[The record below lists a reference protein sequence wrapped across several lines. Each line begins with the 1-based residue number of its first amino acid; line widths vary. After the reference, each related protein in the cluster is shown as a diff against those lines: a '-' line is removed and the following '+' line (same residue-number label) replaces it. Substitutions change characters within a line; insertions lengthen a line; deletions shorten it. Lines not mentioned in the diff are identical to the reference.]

1 MGFKRLE
8 PEDFLVSADAVTA
21 TVWSGNKR
29 TLSTFFYST
38 AQAGDRSGDYYLS
51 VYDKTP
57 TDTTAEVQFDAAFAH
72 KTGKGSL
79 AFNSDVDATKSPSRT
94 IYGQYRNLLL
104 EDENATFKFGGVEQD
119 YFYVL
124 SINRARY
131 KEKLL
136 PGSFNLDLAYN
147 RSGGAGAKTLS
158 LTDNS
163 KDVTLPTFY
172 GSQRAYEIVAGTNG
186 SATVGSGYAGA
197 GGESTTIGSYGLF
210 FPDTSTIILNGA
222 ALDDSTYGLDLGSNT
237 TSNTEGENNIKVWNA
252 IKSGSSFQLNSEETI
267 TSDFVFIR
275 ARNGEFNYSENPSFI
290 SGSTG
295 EVIYDTFINNPQV
308 YPTSVG
314 LYNDS
319 NELLATAKLSRPI
332 QKDFTKEA
340 LIRIK
345 LDF

>member
-8 PEDFLVSADAVTA
+8 TEDFLVSADTVTS
-21 TVWSGNKR
+21 TVWSGNIPN
-29 TLSTFFYST
+29 LSEFYYST
-38 AQAGDRSGDYYLS
+38 TQEGDRSGDYYLA
-51 VYDKTP
+51 VYQSTP
-57 TDTTAEVQFDAAFAH
+57 TATDAEVQFDIAFAD
-72 KTGKGSL
+72 KNGRGSL
-79 AFNSDVDATKSPSRT
+79 AFNPDVSTELSFSRT
-94 IYGQYRNLLL
+94 IYGQYRSLLL
-104 EDENATFKFGGVEQD
+104 EDEDADFSFGGVTTNQ

-124 SINRARY
+124 NVNRARY

-136 PGSFNLDLAYN
+136 PGSFNLTVSDGAA
-147 RSGGAGAKTLS
+147 RSIS

-163 KDVTLPTFY
+163 KDVTLPTYY
-172 GSQRAYEIVAGTNG
+172 GTQRAFEIIEGTNG
-186 SATVGSGYAGA
+186 AANTGKGYAGA

-222 ALDDSTYGLDLGSNT
+222 ALDDATYGVGLNT
-237 TSNTEGENNIKVWNA
+237 NLFPNTDGKNNLKLLSTIQ
-252 IKSGSSFQLNSEETI
+252 SGSSFALNSEETI

-275 ARNGEFNYSENPSFI
+275 ARNSEFNYSENPSFI
-290 SGSTG
+290 ASSTG
-295 EVIYDTFINNPQV
+295 EVVYDYFINNPQV

-332 QKDFTKEA
+332 QKNFTKEA